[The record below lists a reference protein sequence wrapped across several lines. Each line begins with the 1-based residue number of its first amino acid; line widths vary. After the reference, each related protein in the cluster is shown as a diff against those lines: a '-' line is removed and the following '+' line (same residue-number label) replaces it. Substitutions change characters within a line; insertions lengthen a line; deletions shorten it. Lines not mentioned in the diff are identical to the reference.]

1 MGGGNRM
8 KSNIKI
14 GNDLPLYEQMKEVI
28 LKQIESG
35 ELKAGDKI
43 LSEAQFQ
50 KEFHV
55 SRITVRKAIEALVKE
70 GYLMKIQGKGTFVK
84 KHNQSLQQCL
94 SLTDLC
100 QIQGRSLTSEII
112 SCQKCDVKKENLR
125 FFSHQQNIE
134 IVRLR
139 KVDGVVIMLETTYF
153 PLEDDFL
160 LNEDLSHSLYQL
172 LNQYH
177 IYPDHKGLNE
187 VSISKLTPLQAQL
200 FNVQNDMN
208 VIHHRGVI
216 YDENHRFIHA
226 VEEYVRVDLPDL
238 FKYYL

>member
-1 MGGGNRM
+1 M

-84 KHNQSLQQCL
+84 K
-94 SLTDLC
+94 T
-100 QIQGRSLTSEII
+100 
-112 SCQKCDVKKENLR
+112 
-125 FFSHQQNIE
+125 
-134 IVRLR
+134 
-139 KVDGVVIMLETTYF
+139 
-153 PLEDDFL
+153 
-160 LNEDLSHSLYQL
+160 
-172 LNQYH
+172 
-177 IYPDHKGLNE
+177 
-187 VSISKLTPLQAQL
+187 
-200 FNVQNDMN
+200 
-208 VIHHRGVI
+208 
-216 YDENHRFIHA
+216 
-226 VEEYVRVDLPDL
+226 
-238 FKYYL
+238 